1 MGLVVEIEAQRVDR
15 ANRIAWA
22 ILAALLLVTFAWL
35 PFSRIVLKPVSLG
48 LPLAVTGAMI
58 LGGWYYGRRRGEPR
72 LAAALDC
79 TGQMTGF
86 TALGA
91 LLSYLMA
98 TLGLPLQDGAFYAF
112 DRNLGL
118 DWFAYLKAVDARPW
132 LGLMFSIAYISLI
145 PQMIV
150 LITAL
155 SFGRQAMRARITILA
170 MMIAGVVTIIISGL
184 VPAMAMFV
192 HLGLGPADYP
202 NLNPQASFVHVADM
216 KALRAGASFPLDL
229 DKAQGII
236 TFPSYHAALGLLA
249 IIGTFANRWVRWPF
263 LLLNVTM
270 IAATPI
276 DGGHYFVDVAAGLAI
291 AVGSYLAARSLVLRG
306 ATSPRP
312 GEFTAS
318 PSDIVN
324 AARG

>member
-1 MGLVVEIEAQRVDR
+1 MSAVEIELQRADR

-22 ILAALLLVTFAWL
+22 LLASLLLVTLAWL
-35 PFSRIVLKPVSLG
+35 PFSTIAVAPLSL
-48 LPLAVTGAMI
+48 LTPLAAALGMM
-58 LGGWYYGRRRGEPR
+58 LGGWYYQTRRGEPR

-98 TLGLPLQDGAFYAF
+98 TLGLPLQDGGLYAI

-118 DWFAYLKAVDARPW
+118 DWLAYLKAVDARPW
-132 LGLMFSIAYISLI
+132 LGLLFSIAYISLI

-150 LITAL
+150 LITVL

-170 MMIAGVVTIIISGL
+170 MMIAGVVTILISGL
-184 VPAMAMFV
+184 LPAMAMFV

-216 KALRAGASFPLDL
+216 KALRAGAAFLLDL

-249 IIGTFANRWVRWPF
+249 IIGAFANRWVRWPF

-291 AVGSYLAARSLVLRG
+291 AVGSYIAARSLVLRG
-306 ATSPRP
+306 AASPRQ
-312 GEFTAS
+312 GEVAAS

-324 AARG
+324 AASG